1 MRTGRARALLL
12 VAMLFAIGGCATSQP
27 RAILSAAEID
37 SMIRVDVE
45 ALEPAPSE
53 DAMVARVQP

>member
-1 MRTGRARALLL
+1 MSTGRARALLV
-12 VAMLFAIGGCATSQP
+12 VASLFALGGCATNQP
-27 RAILSAAEID
+27 RAILSAVEID

-45 ALEPAPSE
+45 PLEPAPQG